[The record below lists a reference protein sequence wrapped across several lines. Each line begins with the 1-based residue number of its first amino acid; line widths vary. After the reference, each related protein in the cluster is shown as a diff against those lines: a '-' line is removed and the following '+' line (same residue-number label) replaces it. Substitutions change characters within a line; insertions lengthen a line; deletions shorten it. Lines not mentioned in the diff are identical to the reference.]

1 MMTQTN
7 IKKILCFVPK
17 FPSKNL
23 SIALSFNVLQRAK
36 GIILIFV

>member
-1 MMTQTN
+1 MNKQT

-17 FPSKNL
+17 FPSKDL

-36 GIILIFV
+36 GIILMFV

>member
-17 FPSKNL
+17 LPSKDL
-23 SIALSFNVLQRAK
+23 CIGLPFNVLQRAK